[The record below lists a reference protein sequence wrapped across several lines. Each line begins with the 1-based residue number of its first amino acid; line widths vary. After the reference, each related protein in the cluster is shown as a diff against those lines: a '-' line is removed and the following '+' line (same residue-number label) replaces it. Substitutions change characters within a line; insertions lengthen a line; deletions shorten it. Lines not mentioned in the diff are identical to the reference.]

1 MMKNK
6 LFLSLLFS
14 LTLGLVLVACKP
26 EVEVFESSKKVAN
39 ATLIGTDSV
48 RSGGVVS
55 GTNIKVVEYKFLPEN
70 KAVRTVSTVGDG
82 VFEAPVSMN
91 FSYEMEYTNDY
102 VGLNITFTPE
112 DAEGEPFVVYFNE
125 NVLVENGT
133 DTLSETMAK
142 LANLEKIM
150 TDLPNTAWSFADS
163 TLWIDTTKMDSVKMT
178 VISSRQ
184 PDPVTGKPVI
194 VRDTTY
200 DTISYELYDT
210 IGTMMYT
217 KIEFSINRDNNTFA
231 NTGHYYYEY
240 SVYDRDSVKNESVS
254 ILKDYEARW
263 GLYSITTARR
273 FGVRMIS
280 EDKTQQ
286 DDLAIS
292 MYTAKTDSEGKPI
305 GTLILGGQN
314 SFNQKK

>member
-1 MMKNK
+1 MKNK

-39 ATLIGTDSV
+39 ATLIGTDSI

-55 GTNIKVVEYKFLPEN
+55 GTNIKVVEYKFLPN
-70 KAVRTVSTVGDG
+70 HKAVRTESTFGDG
-82 VFEAPVSMN
+82 VYEAPKSMN
-91 FSYEMEYTNDY
+91 LSYSMEYADNN

-112 DAEGEPFVVYFNE
+112 DVESAPFVVYFNE

-150 TDLPNTAWSFADS
+150 ADLPNTTWYFKDS
-163 TLWIDTTKMDSVKMT
+163 TLWIDTTKVDTIIMKIT
-178 VISSRQ
+178 SSRV
-184 PDPVTGKPVI
+184 PGPNGRPMI
-194 VRDTTY
+194 VKDTTY
-200 DTISYELYDT
+200 DTLQYELYDT
-210 IGTMMYT
+210 IGTMIYNEV
-217 KIEFSINRDNNTFA
+217 EFTVKRDAKTLA
-231 NTGHYYYEY
+231 NTGHYYYEHSEY
-240 SVYDRDSVKNESVS
+240 TKDSVLVKEKS
-254 ILKDYEARW
+254 ILKDYDAHW

-273 FGVRMIS
+273 FGVRMVS
-280 EDKTQQ
+280 EDADKQQ

-292 MYTAKTDSEGKPI
+292 LYSLSA
-305 GTLILGGQN
+305 GTLKVGGTTE
-314 SFNQKK
+314 FKLKK

>member
-39 ATLIGTDSV
+39 ATLIGTDSI

-70 KAVRTVSTVGDG
+70 KAVRTESTFGDG
-82 VFEAPVSMN
+82 VYEAPASMN
-91 FSYEMEYTNDY
+91 LSYVMEYAENN
-102 VGLNITFTPE
+102 VGLNITFTPDNVE
-112 DAEGEPFVVYFNE
+112 AAPFVVYFNE
-125 NVLVENGT
+125 NVMIENGT

-150 TDLPNTAWSFADS
+150 ADLPNTTWYFKDS
-163 TLWIDTTKMDSVKMT
+163 TLWIDTTKVDTIIMKIT
-178 VISSRQ
+178 SSRV
-184 PDPVTGKPVI
+184 PGPNGKPMI
-194 VRDTTY
+194 VKDTTY
-200 DTISYELYDT
+200 DTLQYELYDT
-210 IGTMMYT
+210 IGTMIYD
-217 KIEFSINRDNNTFA
+217 KVEFTINRDANTLA
-231 NTGHYYYEY
+231 NTGHYYYEHSEY
-240 SVYDRDSVKNESVS
+240 TKDSVLVKDKS
-254 ILKDYEARW
+254 ILKDYDARW

-273 FGVRMIS
+273 FGVRMVS
-280 EDKTQQ
+280 EDADKQQ

-292 MYTAKTDSEGKPI
+292 LYSLSA
-305 GTLILGGQN
+305 GTLKVGGTTE
-314 SFNQKK
+314 FKLKK